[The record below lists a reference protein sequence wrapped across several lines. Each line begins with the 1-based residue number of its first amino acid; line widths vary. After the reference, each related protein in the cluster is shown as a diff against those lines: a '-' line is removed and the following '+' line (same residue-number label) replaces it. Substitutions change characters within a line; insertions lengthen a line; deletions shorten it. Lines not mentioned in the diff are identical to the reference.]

1 MIFATDIS
9 IPVAYSGAL
18 ILHVCLPWLWL
29 PQNARFY
36 FTRCPLASPYDS
48 HGLNRGIEN
57 P

>member
-36 FTRCPLASPYDS
+36 FTRCPLASPSDS